1 MFVSIADA
9 LNAARDLASES
20 ARLDTELLLA
30 EALGQRREYLLTHPE
45 AFVSEEQL
53 ARFHSALQRRES
65 GEPVAYILGR
75 KGFWDFELEV
85 TPAVLIPRPETE
97 LIVEQVLELYGE
109 KSREVLTAVD
119 LGTGS
124 GALAIA
130 LARANPDWRVIG
142 VDNSQE
148 AIEVAGRN
156 AARLSASVQFSCSNW
171 CDSLL
176 DNSCD
181 LIVANP
187 PYVRGDDEHLQRD
200 GLAFEPGSALVA
212 QEQGMADLKQIIIS
226 ARRCLKES
234 CWLLLEHGYDQRQA
248 VADQLQAAG
257 YVDIHCQAD
266 YAGNDRMS
274 RARWPG
280 Q

>member
-1 MFVSIADA
+1 MSVSIADA
-9 LNAARDLASES
+9 LSAARDLASES
-20 ARLDTELLLA
+20 ARLDAELLMA
-30 EALGQRREYLLTHPE
+30 EVLGQRREYLLTHPE
-45 AFVSEEQL
+45 AILSKEQL
-53 ARFHSALQRRES
+53 ASYNSVLQRRAS
-65 GEPVAYILGR
+65 GEPIAYILGR

-85 TPAVLIPRPETE
+85 SPAVLIPRPETE
-97 LIVEQVLELYGE
+97 LIVEQVLELYGKRSNE
-109 KSREVLTAVD
+109 PLTAVD

-130 LARANPDWRVIG
+130 LARTNPAWRVIG
-142 VDNSQE
+142 VDNSRA
-148 AIEVAGRN
+148 AIEVAARN
-156 AARLSASVQFSCSNW
+156 AKRLSASVHFSCSSW
-171 CDSLL
+171 CESLL
-176 DNSCD
+176 DHSCD

-200 GLAFEPGSALVA
+200 GLPFEPSSALVA
-212 QEQGMADLKQIIIS
+212 QEQGMADLRQIIVS
-226 ARRCLKES
+226 AKRCLKTD

-257 YVDIHCQAD
+257 YMDIHCQAD

-280 Q
+280 H